1 MKNKKAQKSSFGHIQ
16 NGKYVHNAQENEQKE
31 AILVIFRPYLDDFR
45 KSAITIENIFHFFV
59 DSPSYAGIY
68 SYTLTP
74 AMKCDVADT
83 PNAVVKAVDL
93 VRELAWS

>member
-1 MKNKKAQKSSFGHIQ
+1 MIK
-16 NGKYVHNAQENEQKE
+16 
-31 AILVIFRPYLDDFR
+31 FRPYLEDFC

-59 DSPSYAGIY
+59 DALSYAGIY

-83 PNAVVKAVDL
+83 PKAVVKAFDL
-93 VRELAWS
+93 VRELAWSLAKQA

>member
-1 MKNKKAQKSSFGHIQ
+1 M
-16 NGKYVHNAQENEQKE
+16 HNAQEIGQKE
-31 AILVIFRPYLDDFR
+31 AILINFRPYLEDFG

-59 DSPSYAGIY
+59 DVPSYAGIY

-83 PNAVVKAVDL
+83 PKAVVKAFDL
-93 VRELAWS
+93 VRELAWSLVKQA

>member
-1 MKNKKAQKSSFGHIQ
+1 M
-16 NGKYVHNAQENEQKE
+16 HNAQRNGQIKSFS
-31 AILVIFRPYLDDFR
+31 ALFWHTLDDFC